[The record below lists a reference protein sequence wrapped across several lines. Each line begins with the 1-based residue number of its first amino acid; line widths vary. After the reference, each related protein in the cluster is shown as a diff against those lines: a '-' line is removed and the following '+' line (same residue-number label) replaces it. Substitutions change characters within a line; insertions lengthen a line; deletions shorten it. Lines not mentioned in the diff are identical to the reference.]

1 MSQTASGNLITI
13 VPTASFLP
21 IAYPYSRPEADLPPE
36 ITSSRSESEVR
47 MKLVTAIGEETIKSF
62 LEDQQKKKWKR
73 GKRKKSKFLTK
84 ETNKLLF
91 ELLQSKTAN
100 IRNCRKAGGQL
111 NAVKD

>member
-73 GKRKKSKFLTK
+73 GKRKKSKFLHYIVSS
-84 ETNKLLF
+84 
-91 ELLQSKTAN
+91 LQDKTVN
-100 IRNCRKAGGQL
+100 SLQEDPINL
-111 NAVKD
+111 T